1 MKFMLCMLIACV
13 LSASLTLIFGLGS
26 LEAFLLGM
34 VLGFISQA
42 IAQIWED
49 Y

>member
-13 LSASLTLIFGLGS
+13 LSVSLTLFFSLGS
-26 LEAFLLGM
+26 LEAFLLGL

-42 IAQIWED
+42 IA
-49 Y
+49 

>member
-13 LSASLTLIFGLGS
+13 LSVSLTLIFGLGS

-42 IAQIWED
+42 IAQIWEN

>member
-13 LSASLTLIFGLGS
+13 VSVSLTLFFSLGS

-34 VLGFISQA
+34 VFGFI
-42 IAQIWED
+42 AQGVAHILES

>member
-13 LSASLTLIFGLGS
+13 LSVGLTLLFGLGS

-34 VLGFISQA
+34 VFGFIAQGV
-42 IAQIWED
+42 AQIWEN

>member
-13 LSASLTLIFGLGS
+13 LSVSLTLIFGLGS
-26 LEAFLLGM
+26 LEAFLLGV

-42 IAQIWED
+42 LAQIWEN

>member
-13 LSASLTLIFGLGS
+13 LSVSLTLIFGLGS

-34 VLGFISQA
+34 VLGFLTLQ
-42 IAQIWED
+42 
-49 Y
+49 